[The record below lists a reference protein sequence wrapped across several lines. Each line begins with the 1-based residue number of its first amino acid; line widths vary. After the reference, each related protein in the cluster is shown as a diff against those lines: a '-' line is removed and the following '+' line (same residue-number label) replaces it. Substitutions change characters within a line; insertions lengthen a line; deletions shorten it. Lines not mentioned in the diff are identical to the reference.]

1 MINNLNNLIDSIHD
15 CTSQEDLNDFDN
27 SCYLKCHNVIQ
38 FNILTF
44 NVKKKSSIIFDCEP
58 NNISIVGKFS
68 Y

>member
-27 SCYLKCHNVIQ
+27 SCYLKRHNVIQ

-44 NVKKKSSIIFDCEP
+44 NVKKKSSIIFD
-58 NNISIVGKFS
+58 